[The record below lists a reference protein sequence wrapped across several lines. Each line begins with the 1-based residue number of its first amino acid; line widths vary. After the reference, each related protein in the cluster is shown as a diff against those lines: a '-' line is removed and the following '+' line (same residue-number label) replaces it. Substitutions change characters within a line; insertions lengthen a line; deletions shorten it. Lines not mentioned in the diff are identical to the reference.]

1 MRRLVRA
8 TAILGL
14 GSAATV
20 AAAIIRAKILAARLG
35 PEGTGVLAQLGGLT
49 AVLVPFATL
58 GAGNGV
64 ISLIAEARGRGDL
77 ARIRRITNTAIH
89 LAWGLGL
96 AFAVLTAALSPWI
109 AQGIYRDRG
118 FAWAI
123 ILGAITV
130 PLSAVASL
138 RIAMLQGHEA
148 VRSMAALNAIVAAL
162 GIATIV
168 PMAWIFG
175 VKGAVAQLVLVA
187 LAQVWLS
194 RRFLRPLTPAAAV
207 GTVGRRVPGEVDG
220 RSVTPSPGT
229 LRPTDPEAT
238 PREPRIDRSLLA
250 PIARYGGS
258 ALLVGLSSTL
268 TLLVLRS
275 ILVQKL
281 GIAQNGIYQV
291 CVGVSGLTMPLILNS
306 ISATVW
312 PEIASKR
319 NDSDT
324 IAAMSG
330 AIRLGFLLVTVLCAS
345 LLVGAPVW
353 VPLFYSHKFAGA
365 LDLLP
370 FQFLGDYFRTGAWTF
385 GIWLVPRDRLRP
397 WVLFD
402 VIYGIVLLA
411 AFLLLVDRV
420 GLKSVVFAYVAA
432 HVSHAVL
439 HYALARRALGFRLGR
454 DNTILLGASFALLLG
469 LALVQPE
476 DWLGVVLGGVA
487 VLAWAV
493 IVVKRREWL
502 ALRQMA
508 GRVLGLPTAG
518 S

>member
-35 PEGTGVLAQLGGLT
+35 PEGTGVLAQLSGLT

-58 GAGNGV
+58 GAGAGV

-77 ARIRRITNTAIH
+77 TRVRRVTNTAIH

-96 AFAVLTAALSPWI
+96 LFAVVTAALSPWI

-138 RIAMLQGHEA
+138 RTAMLQGHEA
-148 VRSMAALNAIVAAL
+148 VRSMAALNTIVAVF

-194 RRFLRPLTPAAAV
+194 RRLLKPLTPA
-207 GTVGRRVPGEVDG
+207 
-220 RSVTPSPGT
+220 
-229 LRPTDPEAT
+229 LEAT
-238 PREPRIDRSLLA
+238 AVAGGVSGTPAMREPLIDRALLK

-319 NDSDT
+319 NDPDT
-324 IAAMSG
+324 IIAMTG
-330 AIRLGFLLVTVLCAS
+330 AIRLGFLLVTGLCAS
-345 LLVGAPVW
+345 LLVGAPIW
-353 VPLFYSHKFAGA
+353 VPLFYSHRFAGA

-370 FQFLGDYFRTGAWTF
+370 FQFLGDYFRTAAWTF
-385 GIWLVPRDRLRP
+385 GIWLVPRERLRP

-402 VIYGIVLLA
+402 VIYGLVLLG

-420 GLKSVVFAYVAA
+420 GLKSVVLAYVAA
-432 HVSHAVL
+432 HLSHAVL

-454 DNTILLGASFALLLG
+454 DNTVLLGASFALLLG
-469 LALVQPE
+469 LTLGRPK
-476 DWLGVVLGGVA
+476 DWVGVVLGGLA
-487 VLAWAV
+487 VLAWAA

-502 ALRQMA
+502 TLRQMA
-508 GRVLGLPTAG
+508 ARVLGRSTTA